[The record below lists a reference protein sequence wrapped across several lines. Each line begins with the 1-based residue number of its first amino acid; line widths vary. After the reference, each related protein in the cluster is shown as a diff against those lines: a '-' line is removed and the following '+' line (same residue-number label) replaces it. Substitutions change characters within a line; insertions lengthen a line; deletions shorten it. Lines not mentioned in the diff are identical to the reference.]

1 MNQLSVKLNLSFGQ
15 LGISADKV
23 LPQHQETLQKC
34 IVKIFHDNVSSAPVS
49 GQKVQLHLGL
59 NGKPILVVGGREI
72 DVKPSS
78 EVKKVERIFRYYQNV
93 LPRQPEEGVSH
104 REQISSRSVRA
115 VSDAAVPGTT
125 ANLWAGTRF
134 GDDSLS
140 LYRRIVA
147 VRYGPDSPFSK
158 QLGYY
163 AGSIWSA
170 VFWKELIDGINEHER
185 AKAIGDTEGS
195 TRAWYKAVSGGALLA
210 ASLCYL
216 AGKVIDEKVSLEIG
230 AHVLSAS
237 SLLFCAGSLV
247 GIITSALGVVRCER
261 FNNRLSEYLQNPNLT
276 EVERMRGA
284 WTFLKDSL
292 VVSAEEKE
300 AFEKE
305 VEAQY
310 DHLSPETIEKLIRK
324 SITED
329 VEAEVKEAKDKNP
342 AFKMTKEEKKA
353 LVDSRMQS
361 LDRAGEKAELVK
373 ILIKNKTEAKIKYMK
388 RRTSTKSLQ
397 LILGNADEILAK
409 LNSKSVRVQR
419 EGVVKATQLIDVI
432 QKENRT
438 KMLLYAIGTIA
449 SIISFIGLVCMP
461 FTAAL
466 FPFVLCG
473 IASSIYLALAIYY
486 WAPSVPKLY
495 HWIRGDAESTPSL
508 IAKERFAS

>member
-72 DVKPSS
+72 DVKPSP

-93 LPRQPEEGVSH
+93 GLLPRQPEEGVSH

-140 LYRRIVA
+140 LYRRIIA
-147 VRYGPDSPFSK
+147 IKYGPSSPFSK

-170 VFWKELIDGINEHER
+170 IFFKELIDGVSEHER
-185 AKAIGDTEGS
+185 AKEIGDLEGKR
-195 TRAWYKAVSGGALLA
+195 RAEAKLLSGGTLFAG
-210 ASLCYL
+210 SLSYL
-216 AGKVIDEKVSLEIG
+216 AGKIFDEKLSMALG

-237 SLLFCAGSLV
+237 SLLFCVGSLI
-247 GIITSALGVVRCER
+247 GIVTSALGVVRCEK

-276 EVERMRGA
+276 EVERVRGA

-292 VVSAEEKE
+292 VVSAEEKGE
-300 AFEKE
+300 
-305 VEAQY
+305 
-310 DHLSPETIEKLIRK
+310 IEKSVREQYRSLSKQDQDTLIQK
-324 SITED
+324 QIENLTE
-329 VEAEVKEAKDKNP
+329 
-342 AFKMTKEEKKA
+342 TK
-353 LVDSRMQS
+353 V
-361 LDRAGEKAELVK
+361 
-373 ILIKNKTEAKIKYMK
+373 KYMK

-397 LILGNADEILAK
+397 LILENADDILAK
-409 LNSKSVRVQR
+409 LNSKSVRAQR

-449 SIISFIGLVCMP
+449 SIISFVGLLFMTLTP
-461 FTAAL
+461 AAI

-473 IASSIYLALAIYY
+473 IASSIYLALSIYY
-486 WAPSVPKLY
+486 WAPSAFKLY